1 MSYQIRTYC
10 AGKAH
15 EEVVRKILKYG
26 IPLGTEDNE
35 ATLELPEP
43 SCIHISTPLAEP
55 MISPFSIYSR
65 AYMDE
70 YTRKFIDGYDVGQ
83 GFEYNYHD
91 CLWKW
96 GSRTVAKRV
105 WSSLPI
111 IDQVHEVAALLARSP
126 NTRRAQL
133 ITWEPPVDLG
143 AGDPPCLQLIQ
154 FLLRQ
159 GRLNM
164 KVVFRS
170 NDMLMAAGCN
180 MYALIRFQELMAA
193 ELGVEVGWYEHTSN
207 SAHIY
212 HRRDLEPDLQGFIDG
227 MQLEREIPDLMQKL
241 EG

>member
-1 MSYQIRTYC
+1 MSYQIRTFC

-55 MISPFSIYSR
+55 MISPFSVYSE
-65 AYMDE
+65 AYMEE
-70 YTRKFIDGYDVGQ
+70 YTRKFIDGYDAGQ

-91 CLWKW
+91 CLHAW
-96 GSRTVAKRV
+96 GSRTLAKTPGAV
-105 WSSLPI
+105 LPI
-111 IDQVHEVAALLARSP
+111 VDQVCSVIALLKRSP
-126 NTRRAQL
+126 TTRRAQV

-143 AGDPPCLQLIQ
+143 SREPPCLQLIQ

-180 MYALIRFQELMAA
+180 MYALIRFQERVAA
-193 ELGVEVGWYEHTSN
+193 NLGVEVGWYEHTSN

-212 HRRDLEPDLQGFIDG
+212 YKRDHPDLWSFIDG
-227 MQLEREIPDLMQKL
+227 MRLEQEIPDLMSKL
-241 EG
+241 V

>member
-1 MSYQIRTYC
+1 M
-10 AGKAH
+10 
-15 EEVVRKILKYG
+15 
-26 IPLGTEDNE
+26 N
-35 ATLELPEP
+35 LPE
-43 SCIHISTPLAEP
+43 IHRRLRPWA
-55 MISPFSIYSR
+55 
-65 AYMDE
+65 
-70 YTRKFIDGYDVGQ
+70 
-83 GFEYNYHD
+83 GFEYN
-91 CLWKW
+91 LSRLSP
-96 GSRTVAKRV
+96 GSGEPYVASGLVVPSDHR
-105 WSSLPI
+105 P
-111 IDQVHEVAALLARSP
+111 VHEVAALLARSP

-180 MYALIRFQELMAA
+180 MYSLIRFQELMAA

-212 HRRDLEPDLQGFIDG
+212 HRVT
-227 MQLEREIPDLMQKL
+227 
-241 EG
+241 